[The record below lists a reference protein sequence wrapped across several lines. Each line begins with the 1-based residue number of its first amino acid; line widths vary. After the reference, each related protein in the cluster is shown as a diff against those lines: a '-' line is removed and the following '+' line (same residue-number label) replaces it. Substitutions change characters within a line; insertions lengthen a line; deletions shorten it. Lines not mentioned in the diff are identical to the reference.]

1 MISFL
6 TAVALFLGL
15 AGASEAQMPG
25 MGGGM
30 MGGMMLMHVILW
42 AAVIAVL
49 IALVVFLVRKSR

>member
-1 MISFL
+1 MDLFIEMVAFLLSF
-6 TAVALFLGL
+6 
-15 AGASEAQMPG
+15 AGTSEAQMPG

-49 IALVVFLVRKSR
+49 IALVVFLLRKTR